1 MLHCEVVII
10 TLYEVP
16 SRMTPTLEQFVQVT
30 AEEVERLIGNA
41 PCKTCQLDPVP
52 TWLVKEMRALA
63 DLAIFVAVVRQV
75 SDFWLL
81 PYSVQESSGTS
92 TA

>member
-1 MLHCEVVII
+1 MLDYRDASNFCFLQV
-10 TLYEVP
+10 YPQKQDVP
-16 SRMTPTLEQFVQVT
+16 HAALVT

-41 PCKTCQLDPVP
+41 PCKTCQLDPVH
-52 TWLVKEMRALA
+52 LVGEGDACT
-63 DLAIFVAVVRQV
+63 DLAIFVAVVQQV

-81 PYSVQESSGTS
+81 PYTVQESSGTS